1 MGVREVYQLLAIAST
16 QTLTL
21 NDGARN
27 SLVPGLIASLD
38 SGGLGAVPF
47 SASQCWALVLQI
59 YKGWDFQAHYGEG
72 WDCGLQHGGGGL
84 SCAFWCG
91 GTSVWVCCNPARLP
105 PVL

>member
-1 MGVREVYQLLAIAST
+1 MGVREVYQLLATAST

-59 YKGWDFQAHYGEG
+59 YKGWDFQAHYGKDWDSSRG
-72 WDCGLQHGGGGL
+72 WGGGMWLGL
-84 SCAFWCG
+84 PGAL
-91 GTSVWVCCNPARLP
+91 R
-105 PVL
+105 